1 MVNILVILI
10 EILLILFLTDLL
22 TWCQVAEILTNQITD
37 LGQSVTIN
45 CGLDLKEVT
54 WFVLN
59 LPDPPVLILRSFSN
73 PPATFY
79 FNNRFR
85 QKYSVQPKHNLFI
98 NNVSIDELGV
108 YYCTNID
115 RTAQF
120 SNSTR
125 LDWTTRILGDFFF
138 FVTSNVIHESHQS
151 ILLFYFYFFHNFSLF
166 SVSLQETVEGFIGG
180 SAVLPCSSEKPP
192 ITIQD
197 ITVRW
202 RNKYDKIVYEIIDG
216 QVSVE
221 EQDQQY
227 KNRVESFPEEY
238 KRGDFSIKLYNLQ
251 HTDAGLYGCY
261 IFMKKESVVFRSVE
275 LLIKEKQI
283 PSEGTKPRPEMT
295 VMIISILF
303 IGIISS
309 LAVSSFISHNKHVL
323 HIVIK

>member
-1 MVNILVILI
+1 MEIYKRISSGNLI
-10 EILLILFLTDLL
+10 R
-22 TWCQVAEILTNQITD
+22 W
-37 LGQSVTIN
+37 
-45 CGLDLKEVT
+45 
-54 WFVLN
+54 
-59 LPDPPVLILRSFSN
+59 
-73 PPATFY
+73 
-79 FNNRFR
+79 
-85 QKYSVQPKHNLFI
+85 
-98 NNVSIDELGV
+98 SI
-108 YYCTNID
+108 
-115 RTAQF
+115 
-120 SNSTR
+120 
-125 LDWTTRILGDFFF
+125 FFF
-138 FVTSNVIHESHQS
+138 LPVFVTASE
-151 ILLFYFYFFHNFSLF
+151 
-166 SVSLQETVEGFIGG
+166 VSLQETVEGFIGG

-275 LLIKEKQI
+275 LLIKEKSEKQI

-309 LAVSSFISHNKHVL
+309 LANSVTGVST
-323 HIVIK
+323 